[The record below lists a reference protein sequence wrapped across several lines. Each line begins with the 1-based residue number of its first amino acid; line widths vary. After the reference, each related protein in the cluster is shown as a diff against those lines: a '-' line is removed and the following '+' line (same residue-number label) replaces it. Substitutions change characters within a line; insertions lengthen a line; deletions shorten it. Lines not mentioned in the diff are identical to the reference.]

1 MVIKWLICRG
11 NIPIYWLHYRLD
23 YWSSDPSRGKRFS
36 LLQNIQT
43 SYQAQPASYLMVTR
57 VHLQGKAAEVR
68 GLPLTS
74 TWCQGYE
81 WVKLHLCSPCM
92 P

>member
-1 MVIKWLICRG
+1 MVIKLFIRRG
-11 NIPIYWLHYRLD
+11 NVPIHELYYTLD
-23 YWSSDPSRGKRFS
+23 NWGSDPSMGKRFS

-43 SYQAQPASYLMVTR
+43 SYEAQPASYLMATR
-57 VHLQGKAAEVR
+57 IHLQGKAAEVC

-81 WVKLHLCSPCM
+81 
-92 P
+92 